1 MEKNTTIIPLFKGGN
16 KYIVR
21 YYRRVSL
28 LPLPGKMLEKIVS
41 KILTNFIENNNLLS
55 DNQSGFR
62 KNYSTTKSIVDL
74 TDIIFENMNNSN
86 VTAATF
92 IDVRKAFDTADHL
105 ISLKILDKMGIKN
118 SSLLWC

>member
-1 MEKNTTIIPLFKGGN
+1 
-16 KYIVR
+16 
-21 YYRRVSL
+21 
-28 LPLPGKMLEKIVS
+28 MLEKIVS